1 MKPGCSYW
9 GQAVFHQGP
18 FRLTANIRSPLST
31 VHRTVYTN
39 PQSYQLLPPVS
50 SAAFSSLSPLSPKPH
65 HWPLLNCIFFHCSDN
80 CGGKSYISNY
90 NNRLPQC
97 WSPASLGDRNKIC
110 LPGSSQGCEQT
121 QDSWRTLGP
130 AGQATL
136 RKALFA
142 HIESKHL
149 SLFMGALPQLA
160 KGSGTADLHQSWVDK
175 LVPSLALLSKEF
187 GFRLA
192 ARPPLLHP
200 YPSPSCS
207 SSSSS
212 LSKLL
217 SDKDW
222 RLGVHGWPWLQVSS
236 LTWTPAFLIG
246 TKS

>member
-1 MKPGCSYW
+1 MKPGWSYW

-18 FRLTANIRSPLST
+18 FRLTASF
-31 VHRTVYTN
+31 VHRT
-39 PQSYQLLPPVS
+39 SYWSL
-50 SAAFSSLSPLSPKPH
+50 FSSLLLPFSSLLSPKLH
-65 HWPLLNCIFFHCSDN
+65 HRPLLNCIFFHCSDN
-80 CGGKSYISNY
+80 CCGKSYISNY

-130 AGQATL
+130 AGQATP
-136 RKALFA
+136 RKALFT
-142 HIESKHL
+142 HTESKHL
-149 SLFMGALPQLA
+149 SLFMEALPQLA
-160 KGSGTADLHQSWVDK
+160 KGLGTADLHPSWVAK

-192 ARPPLLHP
+192 VRPPLPYP
-200 YPSPSCS
+200 YPSPSCFS
-207 SSSSS
+207 SSSG